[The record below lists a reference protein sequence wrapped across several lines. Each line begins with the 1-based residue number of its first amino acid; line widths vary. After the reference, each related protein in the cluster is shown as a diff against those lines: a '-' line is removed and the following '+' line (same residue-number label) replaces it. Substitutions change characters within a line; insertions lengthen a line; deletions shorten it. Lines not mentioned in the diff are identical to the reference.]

1 MLKFIKKTI
10 KTIIRVA
17 QNILMTVFL
26 SILYILG
33 FGVTFIFLFIFK
45 RGILFKKHKKEST
58 FWIKAAG
65 YEPDADGSL
74 RQA

>member
-1 MLKFIKKTI
+1 MLEFIKKTI

-17 QNILMTVFL
+17 QNILMIVF
-26 SILYILG
+26 SIILYILG

-45 RGILFKKHKKEST
+45 RDILFKNHKTDST
-58 FWIKAAG
+58 SWIDAFG
-65 YEPDADGSL
+65 YEPDAEGSL